1 VTVRTDY
8 SSAMASP
15 AIVSAGW
22 LLEHLPD
29 PRVRVLDASWYLSA
43 MKRDPRRDFR
53 EGHIPG
59 AQLFRIDDAS
69 DASSLLPHTLPSAAR
84 FGEVV
89 TRLGISSSDHVIVY
103 DASGTNFS
111 APRGWWM
118 FRAFGH
124 DAVSVL
130 DGGFAAWSAVGGAIE
145 TGDPAAVPRGAF
157 HAALR
162 PGMVRTA
169 AEVRL
174 AQQEGRAQVVDMRS
188 RGRFEGSEPEPRP
201 GLRAGHIPG
210 SRNVPFASFVN
221 ERGLIRSAAELRK
234 LMEQAGIDLARPMI
248 ASCGSG
254 VTACSLLLAL
264 DVIGVA
270 GAALYDGSWSEW
282 GQRTDLPAETGP
294 PC

>member
-1 VTVRTDY
+1 M
-8 SSAMASP
+8 SFS
-15 AIVSAGW
+15 AIVSADW
-22 LLEHLPD
+22 LLEHLRD
-29 PRVRVLDASWYLSA
+29 PRVHVLDASWYLSA

-59 AQLFRIDDAS
+59 AQLFSIDDAS
-69 DASSLLPHTLPSAAR
+69 DASSPLPHTLPSAAQ
-84 FGEVV
+84 FGDVV
-89 TRLGISSSDHVIVY
+89 SCLGISSSDHVIVY
-103 DASGTNFS
+103 DASGANFS
-111 APRGWWM
+111 APRAWWM

-130 DGGFAAWSAVGGAIE
+130 DGGFAAWSAVGGPIE

-157 HAALR
+157 HAAFR
-162 PGMVRTA
+162 PGMLRTA

-174 AQQEGRAQVVDMRS
+174 TQQEGTAQVVDMRS

-201 GLRAGHIPG
+201 GLRSGHIPG
-210 SRNVPFASFVN
+210 SRSLPFASFVDA
-221 ERGLIRSAAELRK
+221 RGMIRSAAELRE
-234 LMEQAGIDLARPMI
+234 LMEKAGIDVARPVI

-264 DVIGVA
+264 DMIGVP

-282 GQRTDLPAETGP
+282 GRRTDLPIETGP
-294 PC
+294 PR

>member
-1 VTVRTDY
+1 
-8 SSAMASP
+8 
-15 AIVSAGW
+15 
-22 LLEHLPD
+22 
-29 PRVRVLDASWYLSA
+29 
-43 MKRDPRRDFR
+43 
-53 EGHIPG
+53 
-59 AQLFRIDDAS
+59 
-69 DASSLLPHTLPSAAR
+69 
-84 FGEVV
+84 V

-130 DGGFAAWSAVGGAIE
+130 DGGFAAWRAVGGAIE

-210 SRNVPFASFVN
+210 SRNVPFSSFVN

>member
-1 VTVRTDY
+1 
-8 SSAMASP
+8 MA
-15 AIVSAGW
+15 
-22 LLEHLPD
+22 
-29 PRVRVLDASWYLSA
+29 AS
-43 MKRDPRRDFR
+43 RR
-53 EGHIPG
+53 G
-59 AQLFRIDDAS
+59 
-69 DASSLLPHTLPSAAR
+69 
-84 FGEVV
+84 
-89 TRLGISSSDHVIVY
+89 
-103 DASGTNFS
+103 
-111 APRGWWM
+111 
-118 FRAFGH
+118 
-124 DAVSVL
+124 
-130 DGGFAAWSAVGGAIE
+130 SAVGGAIE
-145 TGDPAAVPRGAF
+145 TGDPATVPRGAF

-174 AQQEGRAQVVDMRS
+174 AQQEGTAQVVDMRS

-210 SRNVPFASFVN
+210 SRNVPFASLVD

-234 LMEQAGIDLARPMI
+234 LMERAGIDVARPMI

-282 GQRTDLPAETGP
+282 GQRADLPAETGP
-294 PC
+294 PR